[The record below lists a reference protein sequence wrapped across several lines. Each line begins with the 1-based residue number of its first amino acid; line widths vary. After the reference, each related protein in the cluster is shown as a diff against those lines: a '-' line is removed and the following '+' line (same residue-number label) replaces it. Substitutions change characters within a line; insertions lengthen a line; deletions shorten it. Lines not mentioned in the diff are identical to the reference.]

1 MHAVDSVEPQYCHIH
16 CDQFMELQARLFS
29 QSSHAYRYVCCH
41 FSQALTMV
49 VDKHIGWHSCRF
61 GPAWNNPEK
70 CYPGY
75 GTKLM

>member
-16 CDQFMELQARLFS
+16 CDQFMELQAHLFS

-49 VDKHIGWHSCRF
+49 VDKHIG
-61 GPAWNNPEK
+61 
-70 CYPGY
+70 
-75 GTKLM
+75 